1 MSWWK
6 STMLKDFGIF
16 CLFER
21 FSGTAQNAIEEQIKL
36 IQLADKL
43 GFNEAWIGEHH
54 FNDFSICPNPSL
66 LMASIFAKT
75 ENIRVGTAGYLSAF
89 YDPIRLAEEIATLD
103 VLSNKRLNLGF
114 AKGAFAPDSKHFK
127 VTAENLK
134 ETMFENISAI
144 NEILY
149 SKKATFFGNF
159 VEFEGVDIEP
169 KPLQE
174 KIPTYIATFASTK
187 TIEYAANYNYSLM
200 GSQGLSIDECELMSR
215 CYKSFNGEYPK
226 IVIMRTFYVDDSKEA
241 AKPKVIAS
249 VDHFVKS
256 MRAASSFNKSPSF
269 DKENY
274 ANITKEREQF
284 FDGQKFVNAAIY
296 GSVDDCIAQIKDIKN
311 KIPNATIALKLAG
324 TDYET
329 NARML
334 KIFKEQ
340 IAPFC

>member
-1 MSWWK
+1 MSRWK
-6 STMLKDFGIF
+6 SAMLKDFGIF

-21 FSGTAQNAIEEQIKL
+21 FSGTASSAINEQIEL
-36 IQLADKL
+36 IELADEL

-75 ENIRVGTAGYLSAF
+75 KNIRVGTAGYLAAF

-103 VLSNKRLNLGF
+103 VLSNKRFNLGF

-149 SKKATFFGNF
+149 NKKATFFGNF
-159 VEFEGVDIEP
+159 IEFEGVDIEP
-169 KPLQE
+169 KPVQE

-187 TIEYAANYNYSLM
+187 TIEYAANYDYSLM
-200 GSQGLSIDECELMSR
+200 ASQGLSMDECELMSR
-215 CYKSFNGEYPK
+215 CYKSFNGKNPK
-226 IVIMRTFYVDDSKEA
+226 IVIMRTFYVDESREK
-241 AKPKVIAS
+241 AKQNIIAS

-296 GSVDDCIAQIKDIKN
+296 GTVEDCIEQIKDIKS
-311 KIPNATIALKLAG
+311 KIPNITIAIKPAG
-324 TDYET
+324 TDFAT
-329 NARML
+329 NAKML
-334 KIFKEQ
+334 TTFKDK